1 MCIVHDTL
9 NPPIKKEIGLLN
21 ARNCFNAKEVEINF
35 S

>member
-1 MCIVHDTL
+1 MCIVHDT
-9 NPPIKKEIGLLN
+9 PIKKEIGLLN